1 MNNDFD
7 AQSKR
12 HEHELSPT
20 LQTFV
25 RSAAAPLEVEV
36 AQAQQRLL
44 ARLPRAADC
53 ARQTARPWWPG
64 IASVAVAVLVLAL
77 LPFVSGGSDAFAAI
91 QQRLRSFNTLVMHV
105 SQRHQGAVIES
116 STISTNAH
124 GVVRTDVG
132 SEISVIVDAP
142 RGRVLTL
149 LHTPRHALLSI
160 IPRSALA
167 PANTAD
173 AALSWLSEIR
183 DFKGKATLIP
193 EPRIIAGRTTRG
205 WALNVRDMSMQLWAD
220 AEGWPVAMRMNGQ
233 MDLEIDYR
241 FEFDQ
246 ALAPGLMSSDLPIG
260 YAWVEPDEE

>member
-7 AQSKR
+7 AQPKR

-25 RSAAAPLEVEV
+25 RSAAAPLEFEV

-44 ARLPRAADC
+44 ARLPSAADSTL
-53 ARQTARPWWPG
+53 RKARPWWLA
-64 IASVAVAVLVLAL
+64 IASVAAAVLVLAL
-77 LPFVSGGSDAFAAI
+77 LPFVSGTSDAFAAI
-91 QQRLRSFNTLVMHV
+91 QQRLRSFNSLVMHV
-105 SQRHQGAVIES
+105 SQRHQGAVIQT
-116 STISTNAH
+116 STISTNAQ

-132 SEISVIVDAP
+132 SEVSVIVDAP
-142 RGRVLTL
+142 RGRLLTL
-149 LHTPRHALLSI
+149 LHTPRHALLSS
-160 IPRSALA
+160 IPRNA
-167 PANTAD
+167 PVKANTAD

-193 EPRIIAGRTTRG
+193 EPRIIAGRSARG
-205 WALNVRDMSMQLWAD
+205 WALNVRDVSMELWAD
-220 AEGWPVAMRMNGQ
+220 ADGWPVSMRIAGQ

-246 ALAPGLMSSDLPIG
+246 ALPPGLMSSDLPIG
-260 YAWVEPDEE
+260 YVWMEPDQD